1 MCMKT
6 GDISDVFFLQ
16 MDASCSPRQ
25 KSPADSTFKRLGY
38 SNMAPLVRNL
48 STDNCS
54 GFGVM
59 DLKLKCP
66 SDISHV

>member
-1 MCMKT
+1 MFMKT
-6 GDISDVFFLQ
+6 EDISDIFVLQ
-16 MDASCSPRQ
+16 MDAPCSPRQ
-25 KSPADSTFKRLGY
+25 KNPADSTFKRLGY
-38 SNMAPLVRNL
+38 SKMAPLVRYL

-59 DLKLKCP
+59 DLKRKCP

>member
-6 GDISDVFFLQ
+6 VDISDVFFLQ
-16 MDASCSPRQ
+16 MEAPCSPRQ
-25 KSPADSTFKRLGY
+25 KSQADSTFKRLGY
-38 SNMAPLVRNL
+38 SKMAPLVRNL

-59 DLKLKCP
+59 DLKRKCP